1 MRDSRSVIH
10 GTVGQLYMEEQV
22 SYIWI
27 IGSVMYGIK
36 DQFYKGQQVSYIY
49 SMSAGYWEQA
59 RYTRSRRSV
68 IHERTIPLSI

>member
-49 SMSAGYWEQA
+49 TVCQQVIG
-59 RYTRSRRSV
+59 SRRV
-68 IHERTIPLSI
+68 IHVAGGQ